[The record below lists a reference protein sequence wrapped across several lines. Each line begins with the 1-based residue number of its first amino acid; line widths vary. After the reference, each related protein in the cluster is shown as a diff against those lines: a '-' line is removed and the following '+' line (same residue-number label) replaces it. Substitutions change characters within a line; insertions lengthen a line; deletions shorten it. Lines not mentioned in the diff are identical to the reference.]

1 LENQMATLSDAY
13 RDHDGEEIRRRLHL
27 GLPLS
32 VEQQRLLDDRRK
44 KADQFSPFR
53 ELATPDQWRRLDD
66 TVYGLRA
73 MLDDARSMRRRDVAI
88 LSDAFSF
95 CRELLLR
102 RPAEFGG
109 PRECR

>member
-1 LENQMATLSDAY
+1 MALCRIRFELGHYWKTEMTLTEALN
-13 RDHDGEEIRRRLHL
+13 RA
-27 GLPLS
+27 P
-32 VEQQRLLDDRRK
+32 
-44 KADQFSPFR
+44 ADWIA
-53 ELATPDQWRRLDD
+53 ELATPDQWERLPD

-88 LSDAFSF
+88 LSDAFGF

>member
-1 LENQMATLSDAY
+1 MTVVEHVREPDPAAVAAENFA
-13 RDHDGEEIRRRLHL
+13 RLMTK
-27 GLPLS
+27 S
-32 VEQQRLLDDRRK
+32 
-44 KADQFSPFR
+44 
-53 ELATPDQWRRLDD
+53 LATPEQWQRLDN

-88 LSDAFSF
+88 LSDAFGF

>member
-1 LENQMATLSDAY
+1 MTV
-13 RDHDGEEIRRRLHL
+13 
-27 GLPLS
+27 
-32 VEQQRLLDDRRK
+32 VEHV
-44 KADQFSPFR
+44 R
-53 ELATPDQWRRLDD
+53 EPDPAAVAAEKSLATPEQWQRLDN

-88 LSDAFSF
+88 LSDAFGF